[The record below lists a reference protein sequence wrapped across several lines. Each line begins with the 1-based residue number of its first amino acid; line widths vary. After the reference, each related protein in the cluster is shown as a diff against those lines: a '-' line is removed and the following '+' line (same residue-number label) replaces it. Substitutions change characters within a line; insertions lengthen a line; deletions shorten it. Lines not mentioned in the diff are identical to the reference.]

1 MLKSIYNVF
10 CRAFG
15 VQVTI
20 IQTRPSGSRA
30 KSRVIK
36 RVLVHSEA
44 AAYRE
49 ARRWGGRNVRV
60 VAQDAALGF
69 TFFERGL
76 A

>member
-1 MLKSIYNVF
+1 MIQSIYNAF

-15 VQVTI
+15 LQVTI
-20 IQTRPSGSRA
+20 IQTRPAGSRA
-30 KSRVIK
+30 KPRIIK
-36 RVLVHSEA
+36 RVLVPSKA